1 MAYTNPV
8 ADFVSSLDPFYESV
22 SMEDLE
28 KAIGPLER
36 GNLIG
41 MFVLTNLKFNS
52 YFLFIRI
59 QTLNLYFIIKLKF
72 TVNSLY
78 KYY

>member
-28 KAIGPLER
+28 KAIGPIER

-41 MFVLTNLKFNS
+41 MFILS
-52 YFLFIRI
+52 
-59 QTLNLYFIIKLKF
+59 
-72 TVNSLY
+72 
-78 KYY
+78 